1 MIFTKNKMNG
11 AILLLK
17 NSIGFRY
24 FTGTSLT
31 FRPKNG
37 MKRKS
42 KKLIIIITNIKDYS
56 LKKRNF

>member
-11 AILLLK
+11 TILLLK

-31 FRPKNG
+31 FRPKKYSRIDWINIAQG
-37 MKRKS
+37 IQE
-42 KKLIIIITNIKDYS
+42 IIHFTFMI
-56 LKKRNF
+56 